1 MKSRK
6 NLYQQD
12 LKPAGTFLDVV
23 ACFSEDEWKL
33 LHEWQNELFNNVM
46 KEIHHALT
54 SLGPV
59 IASSV
64 FSLRAKENEHQ
75 NLSYSQDLERRN
87 DSPVARFPALNDDVI
102 LPMEQDVEVGLA
114 LDGTSKGEESIII
127 PHSGAGPVTSFRIIQ
142 EGEKSAISHQHSGT
156 QDASIQSG
164 QAVNSEDILIRIKEE
179 DDTDFMCYQD
189 PTVKDHMKVS
199 RGQAVNSEDILIR
212 IKEEDDTDFMCYQDP
227 TVKDHMKVS
236 RGVNTFRHTIK
247 NQQGSHL
254 EGASISS
261 ECENTIVHKVDA
273 TPHHSINPEYSM
285 IPYAHSDNG
294 FPLWSP
300 RVKRKRNHKGKKM
313 QFVVAKTKQSIN
325 KLTPIGSYQNMQ
337 TESELYIC
345 RKCGNCFQQSLK
357 GTVGHQSNMDRQ
369 PNICDDCDKSFRQL
383 TNLNNDQGEQMGE
396 KSHKCTECGKSFRI
410 AQSLLIHQR
419 VHTGEKPYTC
429 NQCGKDF
436 RQRSHLVKHQRRHTG
451 EKPFVCIVC
460 ERGFINSSNLKR
472 HQQLHTRELSIP

>member
-6 NLYQQD
+6 KLYQQD
-12 LKPAGTFLDVV
+12 LKPPGTFLDVV

-46 KEIHHALT
+46 KEIHQALT

-75 NLSYSQDLERRN
+75 ILSYGQDLERRIDN
-87 DSPVARFPALNDDVI
+87 HVTRFPALDAGVI
-102 LPMEQDVEVGLA
+102 LRMEQDVEVGLA
-114 LDGTSKGEESIII
+114 GDGTSKEERIII
-127 PHSGAGPVTSFRIIQ
+127 PHSASPVDRTDALHKIKSDDNQETERMQNNNFPSTGPGTFTPVTSFRIIQ
-142 EGEKSAISHQHSGT
+142 QGEKSATSYQHSGT
-156 QDASIQSG
+156 QDISIQSG
-164 QAVNSEDILIRIKEE
+164 QDVNSEDISFRIKEE
-179 DDTDFMCYQD
+179 GDAYYKRYQD
-189 PTVKDHMKVS
+189 ATVEDHMS
-199 RGQAVNSEDILIR
+199 
-212 IKEEDDTDFMCYQDP
+212 
-227 TVKDHMKVS
+227 VS
-236 RGVNTFRHTIK
+236 RGVNTSRNTIK
-247 NQQGSHL
+247 SQQESHL
-254 EGASISS
+254 EGASISN
-261 ECENTIVHKVDA
+261 ECENNIVHKVDA
-273 TPHHSINPEYSM
+273 IQHHSINPDNSM
-285 IPYAHSDNG
+285 TPHTHYDNG

-313 QFVVAKTKQSIN
+313 QFVVAEPKQSIN
-325 KLTPIGSYQNMQ
+325 ELTPIGSYQNMQ

-357 GTVGHQSNMDRQ
+357 GTVHHQSNMEMEL
-369 PNICDDCDKSFRQL
+369 NTCDDCEKSFCQL

-396 KSHKCTECGKSFRI
+396 KPHKCTECGKSFRI
-410 AQSLLIHQR
+410 AQSLLIHRR

-436 RQRSHLVKHQRRHTG
+436 RQLPHLVMHKRSHTG
-451 EKPFVCIVC
+451 EKPYVCIVC

-472 HQQLHTRELSIP
+472 HQQIHTRELGIP